1 MIAMHSNI
9 FNCLLNGNMKCIDLL
24 FKFCCSLVMFGFIVF
39 LSGPILFCRNRFCYI
54 KLIYFFWPQP
64 LSLQIRKEC
73 VLTENVTPKI
83 ILELIFRFIKDLLR
97 LKHPASVYFKF
108 YAMLLLSVCSPC
120 TIVFVCS
127 HCTVLM
133 FVAQTT
139 TSCILLPFLKQN
151 SLKIMILVVCYR
163 WLDICQEGPQT
174 VQFTCATCLLELM
187 RLC

>member
-1 MIAMHSNI
+1 MTAMHSNI

-139 TSCILLPFLKQN
+139 TSCIHIFEYLF
-151 SLKIMILVVCYR
+151 VCSPSTFS
-163 WLDICQEGPQT
+163 E
-174 VQFTCATCLLELM
+174 AK
-187 RLC
+187 